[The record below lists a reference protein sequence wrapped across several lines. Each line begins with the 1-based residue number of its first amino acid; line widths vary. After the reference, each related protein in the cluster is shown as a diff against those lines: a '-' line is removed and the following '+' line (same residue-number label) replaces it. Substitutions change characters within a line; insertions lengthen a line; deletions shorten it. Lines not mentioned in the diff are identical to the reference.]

1 MILLSLR
8 LVVMVLYTTGPL
20 TNLGLALG
28 RRVRLWL
35 QLLVQAAVVAAALPR
50 TDQLCRTPGL
60 MDPSAEHLLG
70 AAYDGLRW
78 PMQLMPLPGSLL
90 SRHTA
95 HGHCRWVLADHGWG
109 MAAVCLVARAVPHT
123 VVGVNCAGHAASLPS
138 TLCDMSTHWC
148 CLAWGWACS
157 PAGLCW
163 AWWS

>member
-90 SRHTA
+90 SRHTV
-95 HGHCRWVLADHGWG
+95 HRRCRWVMADHGGWLLP
-109 MAAVCLVARAVPHT
+109 ALW
-123 VVGVNCAGHAASLPS
+123 HAQ
-138 TLCDMSTHWC
+138 
-148 CLAWGWACS
+148 CLALLWASTVRATQHHCR
-157 PAGLCW
+157 PLCVT
-163 AWWS
+163 